1 MALTRA
7 EIEKLA
13 PNSVE
18 RKAAESAF
26 YGDQFL
32 ETVVWKSANADNYM
46 GNGTYSW
53 NDYGDLE
60 DAQDLAFGNEYDVRN
75 NAVEQ
80 STTKVKEFG
89 DAYTINKMMAR
100 SVGSDYEAGQV
111 NQKTK
116 IVKKGLAKR
125 FLFGSGE
132 GEQIKGM
139 DAYAKE
145 LDRVADKSLEVLST
159 DKFTVT
165 KAQEIVKYFND
176 LTAEMN
182 VVPEVMYC
190 HRSDLPIFETTQ
202 MLLSRDAAPIEF
214 QKTMYKQFL
223 GVKIVPLDF
232 DEFIG
237 TDDAGNTTHSI
248 YLCKWNEDD
257 GIYGILPP
265 DGKLL
270 EVGLA
275 DLNDPAVRNPKG
287 NVACVCAFVPY
298 NKRAFIKGSII
309 TAKA

>member
-1 MALTRA
+1 MAITRA

-26 YGDQFL
+26 LGDQFI
-32 ETVVWKSANADNYM
+32 EAVVWKSANADNYM

-60 DAQDLAFGNEYDVRN
+60 DAQDLEFGAEYEVRN

-80 STTKVKEFG
+80 YTTKVKEFG

-100 SVGSDYEAGQV
+100 SVGDDYEAGQV
-111 NQKTK
+111 AQK
-116 IVKKGLAKR
+116 VKVVRKSLAKR
-125 FLFGSGE
+125 FLFGTGE
-132 GEQIKGM
+132 GAQIKGM
-139 DAYAKE
+139 DAYATE
-145 LDRVADKSLEVLST
+145 LGREGASVQVLST
-159 DKFTVT
+159 EKFTVN
-165 KAQEIVKYFND
+165 KAQEIVKWFND
-176 LTAEMN
+176 LTAQLN
-182 VVPEVMYC
+182 VVPDTIIC
-190 HRSDLPIFETTQ
+190 HRSLLPIFETTQ
-202 MLLSRDAAPIEF
+202 MLLSRDANPIEF

-232 DEFIG
+232 DEFNG
-237 TDDAGNTTHSI
+237 TDGSGNTISKV
-248 YLCKWNEDD
+248 YVCKWNEDD
-257 GIYGILPP
+257 GVYGILPP
-265 DGKLL
+265 DGKIL

-298 NKRAFIKGSII
+298 NKRAFIKGSVI
-309 TAKA
+309 TANA